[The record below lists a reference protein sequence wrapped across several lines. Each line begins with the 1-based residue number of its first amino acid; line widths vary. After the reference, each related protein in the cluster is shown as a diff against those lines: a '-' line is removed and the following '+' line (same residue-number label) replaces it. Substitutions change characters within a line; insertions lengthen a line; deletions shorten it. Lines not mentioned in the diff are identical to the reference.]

1 MRGEH
6 RSPSLGVLWT
16 SQDLE
21 QGMCGH
27 IAELTH
33 LLGGFCLGRGTKEQ
47 LHVVHFQPGLWKG
60 MATGIGFLPV
70 LSMDYSYGLRQGL
83 FRTISRTGVGLLS
96 NYFVRFGVRV
106 GAPKVENYFPTIS
119 PQQT

>member
-21 QGMCGH
+21 QGMYGH

-33 LLGGFCLGRGTKEQ
+33 LLGGFCLGGAKEQ
-47 LHVVHFQPGLWKG
+47 LHAVHFQPGLWKG

-70 LSMDYSYGLRQGL
+70 LSMDYSYGLRQGAISDY
-83 FRTISRTGVGLLS
+83 FSDGGRTIIELFCAFRGSCWRAES
-96 NYFVRFGVRV
+96 
-106 GAPKVENYFPTIS
+106 
-119 PQQT
+119 